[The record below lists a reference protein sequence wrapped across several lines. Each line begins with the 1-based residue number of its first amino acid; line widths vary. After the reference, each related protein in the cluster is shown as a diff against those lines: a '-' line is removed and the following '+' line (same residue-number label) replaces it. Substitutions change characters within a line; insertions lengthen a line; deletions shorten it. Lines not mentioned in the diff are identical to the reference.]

1 MVRTVYVDILF
12 LINFSMDFLCFSLV
26 SVLFCRRISP
36 YRIALASLVGGAY
49 AVLSLFFPFGGI
61 LLLLSDILSCLL
73 MCLIKEIGHP
83 IRPVALFREAIV
95 YTGVSMMLG
104 GIMTATYRALNEIG
118 IPESLSD
125 TSDGV
130 SAWLFLLLAL
140 IGGGASL
147 FGSRFL
153 KRGISEKT
161 YCAEVHLLGRRARFH
176 ARIDTGNLLTD
187 PISGCPA
194 AALDLDAAHRLL
206 PELKETAL
214 KSPSAILPL
223 LPQELRARARLLPVT
238 SVTGE
243 GILLAFRTDGVLLS
257 EREGASDGERFA
269 LLVAISSVKL
279 DGIEMLLP
287 PSVLTGGRLSQGENA
302 SKNT

>member
-26 SVLFCRRISP
+26 SVLFCRKTSP
-36 YRIALASLVGGAY
+36 IRIALASALGGAY

-61 LLLLSDILSCLL
+61 LLLLSDMLSCLL
-73 MCLIKEIGHP
+73 MCFVKELGNPIK
-83 IRPVALFREAIV
+83 PVPLLREAIV
-95 YTGVSMMLG
+95 YTGVSMTLG

-125 TSDGV
+125 LSDGV

-153 KRGISEKT
+153 RRGISEKT
-161 YCAEVHLLGRRARFH
+161 YYAEVHLLGRRACFP
-176 ARIDTGNLLTD
+176 ARIDSGNLLTD

-194 AALDLDAAHRLL
+194 AAIDLDAARRLL
-206 PELKETAL
+206 PELGNAVHR
-214 KSPSAILPL
+214 SPSEILPL
-223 LPQELRARARLLPVT
+223 LPPALRSRARLLPVT

-243 GILLAFRTDGVLLS
+243 GILLAFRTDGIRIS
-257 EREGASDGERFA
+257 EREDASEGEQYA
-269 LLVAISSVKL
+269 LLLAVSSVKL
-279 DGIEMLLP
+279 DGIELLLP
-287 PSVLTGGRLSQGENA
+287 PSILTNGALSR
-302 SKNT
+302 